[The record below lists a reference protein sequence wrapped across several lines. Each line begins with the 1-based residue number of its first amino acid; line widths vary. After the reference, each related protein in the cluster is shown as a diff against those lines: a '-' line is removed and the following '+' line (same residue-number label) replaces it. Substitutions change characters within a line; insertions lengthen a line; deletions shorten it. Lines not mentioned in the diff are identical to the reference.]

1 MWAQRCREYRTQGY
15 RHFQI
20 KAGTEPDADIVRID
34 AVCDMLKLGEIGRA
48 ARRVV
53 RRRAT

>member
-15 RHFQI
+15 RQFQI
-20 KAGTEPDADIVRID
+20 NAGTEPDADIARIEV
-34 AVCDMLKLGEIGRA
+34 VCDMIEPGEIWRA

>member
-1 MWAQRCREYRTQGY
+1 MWAQRCREHRTQGY

-20 KAGTEPDADIVRID
+20 KAGAEPDADIVRID
-34 AVCDMLKLGEIGRA
+34 AVCDMIELGEIGRA
-48 ARRVV
+48 ARRVI